1 MPDEEMLDAGQGAPP
16 KPRRLSIW
24 GPQIGIAF
32 LVIWAILQL
41 TQPLPTTALTV
52 WPAWVGCGLL
62 LPLFLLNKAK
72 RRLLFTLWL
81 IPSLALTEDTIPV
94 IRAAFPAATAEKTY
108 RVVTLNCAGG
118 MLAAALEV
126 KPLRPDIIFFQE
138 SPNERELQ
146 NVARIVFRGE
156 PSAIVRGPDAV
167 ILAKGELDPLQF
179 DRIQGNFTAA
189 RWLGPEGERLNLVS
203 LRLAPPVLRLDL
215 YSPDAWRNF
224 ADSRELRKQEVDE
237 MAADLKSANF
247 TPDLIGGDWNTP
259 PDPFS
264 QSALTAGLTD
274 AYLST
279 GRWLGATCV
288 NPYPN
293 IVRIDQIWG
302 SPKVRFLNTW
312 VVKTEF
318 SDHRI
323 VVSDFTLR

>member
-1 MPDEEMLDAGQGAPP
+1 MLDAGTGAPP
-16 KPRRLSIW
+16 KQRRLSIW
-24 GPQIGIAF
+24 GPRIGIVVLA
-32 LVIWAILQL
+32 IWAILQL
-41 TQPLPTTALTV
+41 TQPLPTTAVTV

-62 LPLFLLNKAK
+62 LPLFLVNKAK
-72 RRLLFTLWL
+72 RGLLFTLWL

-94 IRAAFPAATAEKTY
+94 IRAAFPPATADKTF
-108 RVVTLNCAGG
+108 RIVSLNCAGG
-118 MLAAALEV
+118 MLGAALEV
-126 KPLRPDIIFFQE
+126 KPLRPDIILFQE
-138 SPNERELQ
+138 SPSEKELQ

-167 ILAKGELDPLQF
+167 ILAKGELDPVKF
-179 DRIQGNFTAA
+179 DRIRGNFTAA

-203 LRLAPPVLRLDL
+203 LRLAPPVMRIDL
-215 YSPDAWRNF
+215 YSPDAWRSF
-224 ADSRELRKQEVDE
+224 TDSRTNRTEEVDE
-237 MAADLKSANF
+237 IAADLKSANF
-247 TPDLIGGDWNTP
+247 TPDVIGGDWNTP
-259 PDPFS
+259 PDSYS
-264 QSALTAGLTD
+264 QSVLTAGLTD
-274 AYLST
+274 AYRST

-302 SPKVRFLNTW
+302 SPKVKFLNTW